1 MRQRNFQVYFEYK
14 LNNRFVSICIVID
27 FQFSFIYCS
36 RSPARLVDLS
46 VILFVDKTQGQS
58 CSDDMA
64 LFRL

>member
-1 MRQRNFQVYFEYK
+1 MSTKVDYRSETMA
-14 LNNRFVSICIVID
+14 LLCIKM
-27 FQFSFIYCS
+27 FSLF

-46 VILFVDKTQGQS
+46 VILFIDKNQGQS